1 MEALDLALR
10 YMEIFYSGRN
20 IDALRPLLAND
31 FIFEGPFYQFDSADG
46 YLDSL
51 SKDPP
56 INMKYEIIYSFE
68 KETRVCLIY
77 RFSKKGISTIMT
89 QVFEMS
95 GQKIQKIILIF
106 DSNPFREVGG

>member
-1 MEALDLALR
+1 MEVLDLALR

-31 FIFEGPFYQFDSADG
+31 FIFEGPFYKFDSADG

-51 SKDPP
+51 KKDPP

-77 RFSKKGISTIMT
+77 RFSKKCISTIMT

-95 GQKIQKIILIF
+95 GHKIQKIILIF
-106 DSNPFREVGG
+106 DTNPFKEVGG